1 MAITNIDISVEEVKN
16 LVKLGEVGIVEKI
29 LNDLLIKF
37 ELNIVQ
43 NNYTYEYLRFFL
55 DYLMLP
61 ELCEDTMPKEECVK
75 EAINLIDY
83 FRFDSWFKWQTTKII
98 TNRINIIGGLFT
110 FKSIDH

>member
-37 ELNIVQ
+37 ELNLIQ
-43 NNYTYEYLRFFL
+43 NNYSYKELRFFL

-61 ELCEDTMPKEECVK
+61 ELCEGTMSKEERVK
-75 EAINLIDY
+75 ETIDLIDY
-83 FRFDSWFKWQTTKII
+83 FTFDAWFKWQTTKII

-110 FKSIDH
+110 FKSIDD